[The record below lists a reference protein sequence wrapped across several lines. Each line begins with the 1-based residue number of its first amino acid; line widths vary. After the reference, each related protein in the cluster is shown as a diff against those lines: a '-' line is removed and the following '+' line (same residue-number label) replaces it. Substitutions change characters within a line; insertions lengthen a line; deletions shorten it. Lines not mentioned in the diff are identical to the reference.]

1 MDTFLSLVR
10 VLSNTSSF
18 SWSVFELVLLLFERE
33 PTDGIGSPPIE
44 LRITQSYPSWLLR
57 REWVVQ
63 LVGAGAGTVDN
74 SVPE

>member
-1 MDTFLSLVR
+1 M

>member
-1 MDTFLSLVR
+1 MCWL

-44 LRITQSYPSWLLR
+44 LRITQSYPQWLLR